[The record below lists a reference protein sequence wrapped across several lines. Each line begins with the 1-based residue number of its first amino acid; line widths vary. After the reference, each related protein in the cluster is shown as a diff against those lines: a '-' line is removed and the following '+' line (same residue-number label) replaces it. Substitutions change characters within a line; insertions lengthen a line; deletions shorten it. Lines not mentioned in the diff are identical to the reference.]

1 MPCTAKRQIEIDNPK
16 ESEAVRIAESVH
28 DADLI
33 WAREEVRPQGGG
45 GPPKVVVGD
54 RIALQ
59 TLKTKLIQDYL
70 E

>member
-1 MPCTAKRQIEIDNPK
+1 MKQLELLNAFMMQTLFGLEKKSAPR
-16 ESEAVRIAESVH
+16 
-28 DADLI
+28 
-33 WAREEVRPQGGG
+33 GGG
-45 GPPKVVVGD
+45 GPPKVVGGD